1 LLLGG
6 VKEIN
11 TRLGENIGFFVPTL
25 FLCSKTEDYLL
36 GSFSFPFSFFFLLF
50 VFLFLLP
57 NHTPKEPICIL
68 QKQPSLLLL
77 LSVSTNVDLV
87 SYKSTIEPC
96 SSTVPFSLQVFF
108 DLLSKSSFLTLL
120 ALVFFIISS
129 SAASPSLV
137 SQQLLTVLSSNVTN
151 SVEQQQQKCLQSPS
165 PSPYS
170 AAK

>member
-1 LLLGG
+1 LVL
-6 VKEIN
+6 
-11 TRLGENIGFFVPTL
+11 
-25 FLCSKTEDYLL
+25 
-36 GSFSFPFSFFFLLF
+36 FPFLLVFFFFSLYFCFSTQITPQKNPF
-50 VFLFLLP
+50 VF
-57 NHTPKEPICIL
+57 L

-77 LSVSTNVDLV
+77 LSVSTNVGLV

-96 SSTVPFSLQVFF
+96 SSTVPLSLQVLF

-151 SVEQQQQKCLQSPS
+151 SVEQQQQQWLQSPS